1 MVIINNKEVEMANKA
16 TSKLQKAQK
25 EMEAKNSQTS
35 NLTELVQFI
44 VSNGGTA
51 TVKQIGDHFGY
62 HNLKTQVRSK
72 FQKAGLKQGNWAIEV
87 DGLIVKL
94 DKSSGK
100 NVYMVDK

>member
-1 MVIINNKEVEMANKA
+1 MAKQA
-16 TSKLQKAQK
+16 KSTKLQKAQQ
-25 EMEAKNSQTS
+25 EMADKNNQTS
-35 NLTELVQFI
+35 NLVELVQFI

-100 NVYMVDK
+100 NVYIVDK

>member
-1 MVIINNKEVEMANKA
+1 MLNNNKQREVAMAKT
-16 TSKLQKAQK
+16 TSTKLQKAQK
-25 EMEAKNSQTS
+25 EMESKNNQTS
-35 NLTELVQFI
+35 NLSEIVQFI
-44 VSNGGTA
+44 VSNNGTA

-62 HNLKTQVRSK
+62 HNLKTQVRFK

-100 NVYMVDK
+100 NVYIVD